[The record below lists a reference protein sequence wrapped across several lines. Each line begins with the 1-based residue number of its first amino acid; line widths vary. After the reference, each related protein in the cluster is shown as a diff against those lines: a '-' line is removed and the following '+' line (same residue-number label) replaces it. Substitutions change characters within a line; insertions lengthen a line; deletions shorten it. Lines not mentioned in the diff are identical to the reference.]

1 MLNTGTSGSAS
12 ITFRLFA
19 DLGIRGEDGV
29 GTWTVTIM
37 DGIENEVSGTLVDW
51 RITLWGE
58 AIDAEKAELL
68 PLPGSSEDDDSETT
82 TPTSTAEVK
91 TTNLPT
97 TTSSDTTRVTENPTD
112 HATRPVNSKPNDAP
126 TQTAPGLSN

>member
-1 MLNTGTSGSAS
+1 MLNTGTSGSTNTRS
-12 ITFRLFA
+12 RLFA
-19 DLGIRGEDGV
+19 DVVIRGEDGV

-37 DGIENEVSGTLVDW
+37 DGIENEVNGTLVDW

-58 AIDAEKAELL
+58 AVDAEKAELL
-68 PLPGSSEDDDSETT
+68 PLPGSSEDDDSNTA
-82 TPTSTAEVK
+82 TPTSIANVK

-112 HATRPVNSKPNDAP
+112 HATRPVNSKPDDSP
-126 TQTAPGLSN
+126 TQISGLSN